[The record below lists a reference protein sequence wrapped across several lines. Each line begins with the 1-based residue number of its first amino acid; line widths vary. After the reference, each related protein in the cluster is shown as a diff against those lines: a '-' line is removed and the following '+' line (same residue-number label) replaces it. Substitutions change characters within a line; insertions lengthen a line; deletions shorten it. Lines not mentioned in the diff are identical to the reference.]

1 MLVIEVDGITHQRE
15 EVIKND
21 QMRQKALEAAGYT
34 VLRFTDEEVLNNIQT
49 VQSFLEDWIATKIA
63 SQA

>member
-1 MLVIEVDGITHQRE
+1 MLVIEVDGITHQGE

-34 VLRFTDEEVLNNIQT
+34 VLRFTDEEVLNDIQS